1 MKYNF
6 KLDIEDG
13 ERGEKIIVNELKSF
27 GYTFVS
33 FNKDNKY
40 DALLLNKKNEEVKF
54 EIKTDVWCIPEK
66 EIHTPFGIV
75 KESRD
80 SGNLFIEFECR
91 GKDSG
96 IKVTKAKYFVTYF
109 PYLQEAW
116 FILTNKLKKLIN
128 DNELPTTT
136 DAGDEKS
143 GTKGYLINRELY
155 KEHFKIL
162 NVNHKWEN

>member
-1 MKYNF
+1 MKNSKFDIDLAKGQEMEETF
-6 KLDIEDG
+6 KEFMKGSL
-13 ERGEKIIVNELKSF
+13 V
-27 GYTFVS
+27 
-33 FNKDNKY
+33 
-40 DALLLNKKNEEVKF
+40 EVKS
-54 EIKTDVWCIPEK
+54 ERHIWEKT
-66 EIHTPFGIV
+66 
-75 KESRD
+75 
-80 SGNLFIEFECR
+80 GNHFVEFECR
-91 GKDSG
+91 GKESG

-128 DNELPTTT
+128 DNELPITT